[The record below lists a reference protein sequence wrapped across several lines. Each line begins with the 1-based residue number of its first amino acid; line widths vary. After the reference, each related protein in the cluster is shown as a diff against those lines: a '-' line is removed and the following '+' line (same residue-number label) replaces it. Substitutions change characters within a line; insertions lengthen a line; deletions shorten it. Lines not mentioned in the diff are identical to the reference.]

1 MNLAS
6 FWMGSM
12 ARLAL
17 DEGDFVAPPTP
28 RGRREAWAG
37 VRPEMAEQDPR
48 DGGQVFAQRLPA
60 DVLGCAFPEV
70 GALRAKQ
77 RGPITQSLGDLRRV
91 SGEREVAD
99 PERESDLRR
108 AHVPRPEGEHAAAG
122 ELDPISGL
130 ELPHLDGERPRALG
144 GSGVGRPPQRPP
156 TVLPCPPAPDHPRA
170 AAPRAG
176 FRVDPKG
183 RPSA

>member
-37 VRPEMAEQDPR
+37 VRPEMTEQDPR

-77 RGPITQSLGDLRRV
+77 RGPITQSLADLRRV

-99 PERESDLRR
+99 PERETDLRR

-122 ELDPISGL
+122 L
-130 ELPHLDGERPRALG
+130 
-144 GSGVGRPPQRPP
+144 
-156 TVLPCPPAPDHPRA
+156 PAPHSPPEPAHPSSGRQRA
-170 AAPRAG
+170 RAPARRA
-176 FRVDPKG
+176 
-183 RPSA
+183 

>member
-37 VRPEMAEQDPR
+37 VRPEMTEQDPG

-122 ELDPISGL
+122 EPGPDFGL
-130 ELPHLDGERPRALG
+130 ELPRLPGELHRVLCG
-144 GSGVGRPPQRPP
+144 GGVSRPPNPP
-156 TVLPCPPAPDHPRA
+156 RTAPPPPPA
-170 AAPRAG
+170 AG
-176 FRVDPKG
+176 
-183 RPSA
+183 